1 MKLIIVTVVDEYR
14 KDVVKLFKK
23 AEIES
28 FSESDIEGFKT
39 KGASNMAS
47 NWFAGERFG
56 ADSQMF
62 FSFAQEE
69 SVETLFELIKDFNG
83 NLESNN
89 PMRAVVVPIEKFI

>member
-1 MKLIIVTVVDEYR
+1 MKLVIVTVVDQYR

-39 KGASNMAS
+39 RSAGNLAS
-47 NWFAGERFG
+47 NWFAGERIG
-56 ADSQMF
+56 ADSQVF

-69 SVETLFELIKDFNG
+69 RVDVLLELIKEFNQ

-89 PMRAVVVPIEKFI
+89 PMRAVVVPIEKYI

>member
-1 MKLIIVTVVDEYR
+1 MV
-14 KDVVKLFKK
+14 
-23 AEIES
+23 
-28 FSESDIEGFKT
+28 
-39 KGASNMAS
+39 S

-69 SVETLFELIKDFNG
+69 RVDVLFELIKEFNQ

-89 PMRAVVVPIEKFI
+89 PMRAVVVPIEKYI